1 MEEAVN
7 HICQPLMGLTVQ
19 FFTMLALKLHTK
31 YQIFKIYPLGTEN
44 GMLRDMHGIWI
55 VSKPAVDTEGR
66 WGKLLTV
73 SVSYLWGS
81 PWNFPPRL
89 GSQIVHTQNTRFSI
103 STPLSA
109 DNGMLHYRERHPLLM
124 KYSKTFFQCMQYVS
138 WAFLCI
144 FLSLM
149 GLTKTFST
157 KVDPQNAHKMPNCK
171 YPLSTE
177 NEILFH
183 NERHP
188 LLMKCFEIFLICMR
202 QLGGAY
208 LCILLPLMCL
218 T

>member
-1 MEEAVN
+1 MREAVDS
-7 HICQPLMGLTVQ
+7 ICQLLVGLT
-19 FFTMLALKLHTK
+19 LKFSATVGLSNCTHTK
-31 YQIFKIYPLGTEN
+31 YQIFNKY
-44 GMLRDMHGIWI
+44 
-55 VSKPAVDTEGR
+55 
-66 WGKLLTV
+66 
-73 SVSYLWGS
+73 
-81 PWNFPPRL
+81 
-89 GSQIVHTQNTRFSI
+89 
-103 STPLSA
+103 PLSA

-177 NEILFH
+177 NGVLFY

-188 LLMKCFEIFLICMR
+188 LLMKCFQTFLICTR
-202 QLGGAY
+202 QMGGAY